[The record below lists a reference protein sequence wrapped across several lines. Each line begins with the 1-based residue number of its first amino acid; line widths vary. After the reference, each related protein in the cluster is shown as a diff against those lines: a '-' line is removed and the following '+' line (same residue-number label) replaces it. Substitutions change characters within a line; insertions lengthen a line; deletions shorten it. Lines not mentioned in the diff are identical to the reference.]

1 MRKRFLLLAALLG
14 PAVTPS
20 VHALNDVYEIWY
32 ITHNEAK
39 DVYTIEIQFPEK
51 YDTTDKESL
60 HIELSKYPDLTFIEK
75 AYKVEQD
82 RHHYFTL
89 YLDP

>member
-39 DVYTIEIQFPEK
+39 DVNSRTN
-51 YDTTDKESL
+51 TTRPIKSL
-60 HIELSKYPDLTFIEK
+60 SI
-75 AYKVEQD
+75 
-82 RHHYFTL
+82 
-89 YLDP
+89 

>member
-32 ITHNEAK
+32 ITHNEAT

-51 YDTTDKESL
+51 
-60 HIELSKYPDLTFIEK
+60 
-75 AYKVEQD
+75 
-82 RHHYFTL
+82 
-89 YLDP
+89 